1 MMQDSIESALSVET
15 ILIPG
20 NGVDLEREFQ
30 KVYEINTA
38 LSMFLGGEMDLET
51 YLDIC
56 EFWEQNMDLYLATA
70 DANLEILGF

>member
-1 MMQDSIESALSVET
+1 MQDSIESALSVGT

-20 NGVDLEREFQ
+20 QDVDLKREFL
-30 KVYEINTA
+30 KTYEINSA
-38 LSMFLGGEMDLET
+38 LSKFLAGEMDLET

-56 EFWEQNMDLYLATA
+56 EFWEQDMDQYLAAA